1 MPKQT
6 KVRLSVV
13 LCQIGQSYNDIIAV
27 GNVGDPVQSIIITIG
42 HFNDFFLACWWAPL
56 LVDAPVRLHML
67 HMPKSGP
74 EHRLVRICES
84 GFHVFDAF
92 SSYFMVLTRGP
103 PGYPSRTSMASR
115 TPG

>member
-27 GNVGDPVQSIIITIG
+27 GNVGDPVQFIIITIG
-42 HFNDFFLACWWAPL
+42 HFDDFFFACWWAPL

-74 EHRLVRICES
+74 AL
-84 GFHVFDAF
+84 
-92 SSYFMVLTRGP
+92 
-103 PGYPSRTSMASR
+103 
-115 TPG
+115 